1 MGKGTGYNYDDHRNS
16 VALDFSSHS
25 TLRYKDPQPL
35 VFKGKFGQIETCE
48 IKMTLTQN
56 TLIEEYGRQNKYAV
70 V

>member
-1 MGKGTGYNYDDHRNS
+1 MVKGRGYSYDDHRNS

-48 IKMTLTQN
+48 IKITLTYN
-56 TLIEEYGRQNKYAV
+56 ALIDEYVRQNKYV
-70 V
+70 VV